1 MFVSVREFWQGPFVY
16 TPTFSAMSKFLSL
29 WIIDNAKIQLTAR
42 VSTEVVTETE
52 VAGFIEHV

>member
-1 MFVSVREFWQGPFVY
+1 MY